1 MALFPPDSPQ
11 GKIKFPVFINAV
23 PVIAGGTPIAQGAF
37 PGDAAAAIRVLPLRI
52 GLIRGLL
59 YLPPLRPPPEPPG
72 PGE

>member
-11 GKIKFPVFINAV
+11 GKIKFPVFLAV
-23 PVIAGGTPIAQGAF
+23 GTLPGGTPIAQAAF